1 MKCLVTGAS
10 SGIGKEMAKCL
21 SKLGHE
27 VILVSKDK
35 VRLEKVSKTLERSSI
50 YLCDLS
56 KSDEVDGLL
65 KFILKEKPEVVINDA
80 GFGAFGNY
88 KEVTLEREMEMLEVN
103 VKSLHKITKTCLK
116 YMDSNNYIMN
126 VASIA
131 GLLPGGPLLGTYYAT
146 KSYVRSYSLGIYEE
160 LRRNGSKVSISV
172 LCPGPVDTN
181 FNNVAGGHFSI
192 NSKTSEF
199 VGSYAIRK
207 MFKKKLII
215 VPGLD
220 VKLGYI
226 AGKFLPIKLILKV
239 LYKVEHRKRRVK

>member
-1 MKCLVTGAS
+1 
-10 SGIGKEMAKCL
+10 
-21 SKLGHE
+21 
-27 VILVSKDK
+27 
-35 VRLEKVSKTLERSSI
+35 
-50 YLCDLS
+50 
-56 KSDEVDGLL
+56 
-65 KFILKEKPEVVINDA
+65 
-80 GFGAFGNY
+80 
-88 KEVTLEREMEMLEVN
+88 MEMLEVN

>member
-21 SKLGHE
+21 CKLGHE

-35 VRLEKVSKTLERSSI
+35 GKLEKVSKSLDKSRV
-50 YLCDLS
+50 YVCDLS
-56 KSDEVDGLL
+56 RSDEVDELL
-65 KFILKEKPEVVINDA
+65 KFILKEKPDIVINDA
-80 GFGAFGNY
+80 GFGAFGDY

-160 LRRNGSKVSISV
+160 LRRNGSKVNISV

-181 FNNVAGGHFSI
+181 FNKVAGGHFSI
-192 NSKTSEF
+192 NSKSSEF
-199 VGSYAIRK
+199 VGSYAIKK

-215 VPGLD
+215 IPGID
-220 VKLGYI
+220 VKLGFI
-226 AGKFLPIKLILKV
+226 AGKLLPSKLVLKV
-239 LYKVEHRKRRVK
+239 LYKVEHRKREVR